1 MAKIT
6 KPENE
11 NKEKSFEES
20 LAKLEKIVNDMEGG
34 DVPLDKALA
43 MYEEGINISQYC
55 LKELDK
61 AELKLKKLTKKLDGS
76 FEIDEAD

>member
-1 MAKIT
+1 MAKST
-6 KPENE
+6 KSEND

-20 LAKLEKIVNDMEGG
+20 LEKLENIVTEMESGN
-34 DVPLDKALA
+34 VPLDKALG

-76 FEIDEAD
+76 FEIEEVD

>member
-1 MAKIT
+1 MAKST
-6 KPENE
+6 KSDND

-20 LAKLEKIVNDMEGG
+20 LEKLENIVTEMESGN
-34 DVPLDKALA
+34 VPLDKALS

-76 FEIDEAD
+76 FEIEEVD

>member
-1 MAKIT
+1 MAKST
-6 KPENE
+6 KSDN
-11 NKEKSFEES
+11 NNEKSFEES
-20 LAKLEKIVNDMEGG
+20 LEKLENIVTEMESGN
-34 DVPLDKALA
+34 VPLDKALS

-76 FEIDEAD
+76 FEIEEVD